1 MKKKLLNS
9 FMLAL
14 ALLFS
19 AGAWAEDVTFDF
31 EANPWG
37 HPTGSSSEVVSSI
50 ITEPL
55 ELQGA
60 SMLIKQGAG
69 KAPYYCKTMSNTIQL
84 RVLKNNVM
92 KIYAPAGKAVTKIEF
107 TAPTFNLS
115 AEGLTDKTWTGNAT
129 YVKFKPSGSCYLTK
143 MVVTLASKNNETVT
157 PPAEAEEIVFLD
169 IDDAQVH
176 SAFDIN
182 NGESSYLSED
192 LVLVDGHLDYS
203 DTMNPKID
211 GESRVTTIFKCSPEK
226 PSSKATY
233 RNRIQRSTRS
243 GAYTTSVRLF
253 DGTITMK
260 TDPDKVIKTLKMD
273 IGTNC
278 YFSTI
283 NGNPITKA
291 ELTAG
296 YDVNANEVVLAIDGE
311 QTTATIIYSLTYTL
325 ADKPAAAEVTPIAPT
340 AFDPADNSTLGSYFS
355 AAFTAKFDEALTLD
369 SEKAA
374 QIKLY
379 KGSVDAANEIA
390 PEAGA
395 WSVRLE
401 NSNRDLYIFSM
412 DEYGEGVQ
420 TIITEEGQKYILVI
434 PAGIVKNAS
443 DVAND
448 ELTLTLNGPVPTIKM
463 TAANPANNSEVAS
476 AFAATFNVTFDKAI
490 TINNAKAAEVKL
502 YVDAVGGTEIAP
514 EAGAW
519 SLDKESDGK
528 TLRIYSLDEFGEG
541 PQFITPEAGKKYI
554 LVVPA
559 GIVKSAAEAENE
571 EIKITLVCPEPAP
584 IAPTAFDPA
593 EGSVLPNYFSAS
605 FTAKFDEALTLDES
619 KVANIKLYEKM
630 GETTTELTP
639 DDSWK
644 ASLESGKKNLF
655 IWAADYDGF
664 TQVFAAKEGAKY
676 QLVIPAGIV
685 KNAANV
691 ANDELTLTL
700 NGPVPTVSLV
710 STDPVD
716 GAKLAAGYTA
726 KSFSLTFSKAVSTTD
741 ELINSG
747 VTLKKNGAVVDTES
761 WGFSLSN
768 ENKTVQVFGKDMDG
782 YTDTYQVAAGDVFV
796 LTIAKDVFTTADG
809 AKNDEIQV
817 TLNGPELVITELV
830 LESSNPANGA
840 VLEAGYQPMTFN
852 LTFAEAT
859 TTTAEKLNAGV
870 TLTKNGT
877 KVDVESWGFSLSNE
891 NKTVQL
897 FGMDM
902 DGYTDSYKVEE
913 GDVFVLTIAKGVFT
927 APTAQNEEIKITLN
941 GPAAP
946 AAAFNPTKIEPGDGD
961 ELFKFYANY
970 AMPHLELTFDGNIA
984 QVLQSKPAIELRK
997 GSADGEV
1004 LPIPGW
1010 KAVVAD
1016 EQPNMLLIDA
1026 WDYNTGN
1033 NVWFEAEDVDYY
1045 WVIPAGIV
1053 KNAEGGQNEV
1063 ITLSQKGIVKPLTVV
1078 STTPT
1083 NKSSVDPGY
1092 KNFQFYVTFEE
1103 DIEIAVATPNDV
1115 KFYENDAEKLPFGAD
1130 DVYAGAV
1137 DVWHALKEDAKSLYI
1152 WGDDGYG
1159 LVDSYQAVA
1168 GATYKLVIPAG
1179 VVKDAKGNANGE
1191 ITIEFTCS
1199 AGDGINVLK
1208 VNASDKDAAKF
1219 NIAGQRVDN
1228 GFKGLVI
1235 KGGKKFVSK

>member
-1 MKKKLLNS
+1 
-9 FMLAL
+9 MLAL

-31 EANPWG
+31 TANEWN
-37 HPTGSSSEVVSSI
+37 HPLSSGNSFSDAAKYNAGNIHVALPKNGVDVI
-50 ITEPL
+50 F
-55 ELQGA
+55 
-60 SMLIKQGAG
+60 KQGATQMTS
-69 KAPYYCKTMSNTIQL
+69 KTGTNTCPKYFEASSVKHI
-84 RVLKNNVM
+84 RFFKNNVM
-92 KIYAPAGKAVTKIEF
+92 KVFAPAGKAITQIVFEMNNT
-107 TAPTFNLS
+107 TFNMTNVGAGDLS
-115 AEGLTDKTWTGNAT
+115 SEDKTWTGEAT
-129 YVKFKPSGSCYLTK
+129 YVKIKAGATNQIKK
-143 MVVTLASKNNETVT
+143 MVVTLGEKTAATVT
-157 PPAEAEEIVFLD
+157 PEAEAEEKALLD
-169 IDDAQVH
+169 FNDPTIHTEFNVT
-176 SAFDIN
+176 STTYFTK
-182 NGESSYLSED
+182 D
-192 LVLVDGHLDYS
+192 LEL
-203 DTMNPKID
+203 ID
-211 GESRVTTIFKCSPEK
+211 GKRNDNEYLDTENLITATVPWGTTTTSNGLYYGSGKVYLYLRTGKTTIKCDADK
-226 PSSKATY
+226 IIKNIKMTFYNSSSWNAG
-233 RNRIQRSTRS
+233 N
-243 GAYTTSVRLF
+243 
-253 DGTITMK
+253 
-260 TDPDKVIKTLKMD
+260 
-273 IGTNC
+273 
-278 YFSTI
+278 TI
-283 NGNPITKA
+283 NGETTDYATLTGDGWMGNSNVV
-291 ELTAG
+291 ELNVAG
-296 YDVNANEVVLAIDGE
+296 
-311 QTTATIIYSLTYTL
+311 ATRIGRIIFTI
-325 ADKPAAAEVTPIAPT
+325 ADKPAAAEVMPIAPT

-355 AAFTAKFDEALTLD
+355 ASFTAKFDEALTLD

-448 ELTLTLNGPVPTIKM
+448 ELTLTLNGPAPTIKM

-1137 DVWHALKEDAKSLYI
+1137 DVWHALKEDAKTLYI

-1235 KGGKKFVSK
+1235 KGGKKVVIK

>member
-448 ELTLTLNGPVPTIKM
+448 ELTLTLNGPAPTIKM

-768 ENKTVQVFGKDMDG
+768 ENKTVQ
-782 YTDTYQVAAGDVFV
+782 
-796 LTIAKDVFTTADG
+796 
-809 AKNDEIQV
+809 
-817 TLNGPELVITELV
+817 
-830 LESSNPANGA
+830 
-840 VLEAGYQPMTFN
+840 
-852 LTFAEAT
+852 
-859 TTTAEKLNAGV
+859 
-870 TLTKNGT
+870 
-877 KVDVESWGFSLSNE
+877 
-891 NKTVQL
+891 L

-1137 DVWHALKEDAKSLYI
+1137 DVWHALKEDAKTLYI

-1235 KGGKKFVSK
+1235 KNGKKVVIK

>member
-1 MKKKLLNS
+1 
-9 FMLAL
+9 MLAL

-31 EANPWG
+31 TANEWN
-37 HPTGSSSEVVSSI
+37 HPLSSGNSFSDAAKYNAGNIHVALPKNGVDVI
-50 ITEPL
+50 F
-55 ELQGA
+55 
-60 SMLIKQGAG
+60 KQGATQMTS
-69 KAPYYCKTMSNTIQL
+69 KTGTNTCPKYFEASSVKHI
-84 RVLKNNVM
+84 RFFKNNVM
-92 KIYAPAGKAVTKIEF
+92 KVFAPAGKAITQIVFEMNNT
-107 TAPTFNLS
+107 TFNMTNVGAGDLS
-115 AEGLTDKTWTGNAT
+115 SEDKTWTGEAT
-129 YVKFKPSGSCYLTK
+129 YVKIKAGATNQIKK
-143 MVVTLASKNNETVT
+143 MVVTLGEKTAATVT
-157 PPAEAEEIVFLD
+157 PEAEAEEKALLD
-169 IDDAQVH
+169 FNDPTIHTEFNVT
-176 SAFDIN
+176 STTYFTK
-182 NGESSYLSED
+182 D
-192 LVLVDGHLDYS
+192 LEL
-203 DTMNPKID
+203 ID
-211 GESRVTTIFKCSPEK
+211 GKRNDNEYLDTENLITATVPWGTTTTSNGLYYGSGKVYLYLRTGKTTIKCDADK
-226 PSSKATY
+226 IIKNIKMTFYNSSSWNAG
-233 RNRIQRSTRS
+233 N
-243 GAYTTSVRLF
+243 
-253 DGTITMK
+253 
-260 TDPDKVIKTLKMD
+260 
-273 IGTNC
+273 
-278 YFSTI
+278 TI
-283 NGNPITKA
+283 NGETTDYATLTGDGWMGNSNVV
-291 ELTAG
+291 ELNVAG
-296 YDVNANEVVLAIDGE
+296 
-311 QTTATIIYSLTYTL
+311 ATRIGRIIFTI
-325 ADKPAAAEVTPIAPT
+325 ADKPAAAEVMPIAPT

-355 AAFTAKFDEALTLD
+355 ASFTAKFDEALTLD

-1137 DVWHALKEDAKSLYI
+1137 DVWHALKEDAKTLYI

-1235 KGGKKFVSK
+1235 KNGKKVVIK

>member
-31 EANPWG
+31 TANEWN
-37 HPTGSSSEVVSSI
+37 HPLSSGNSFSDAAKYNAGNIHVALPKNGVDVI
-50 ITEPL
+50 F
-55 ELQGA
+55 
-60 SMLIKQGAG
+60 KQGATQMTS
-69 KAPYYCKTMSNTIQL
+69 KTGTNTCPKYFEASSVKHI
-84 RVLKNNVM
+84 RFFKYNVM
-92 KIYAPAGKAVTKIEF
+92 KVFAPAGKAITQIVFEMNNT
-107 TAPTFNLS
+107 TFNMTNVGAGKLS
-115 AEGLTDKTWTGNAT
+115 SEDKTWTGEAT
-129 YVKFKPSGSCYLTK
+129 YVKIKAGATNQIKK
-143 MVVTLASKNNETVT
+143 MVVTLGEKTAATVT
-157 PPAEAEEIVFLD
+157 PEAEAEEKALLD
-169 IDDAQVH
+169 FNDPTIHTEFNVT
-176 SAFDIN
+176 STTYFTK
-182 NGESSYLSED
+182 D
-192 LVLVDGHLDYS
+192 LEL
-203 DTMNPKID
+203 ID
-211 GESRVTTIFKCSPEK
+211 GKRNDNEYLDTENLITATVPWGTTTTSNGLYYGSGKVYLYLRTGKTTIKCDADK
-226 PSSKATY
+226 IIKNIKMTFYNSSSWNAG
-233 RNRIQRSTRS
+233 N
-243 GAYTTSVRLF
+243 
-253 DGTITMK
+253 
-260 TDPDKVIKTLKMD
+260 
-273 IGTNC
+273 
-278 YFSTI
+278 TI
-283 NGNPITKA
+283 NGETTDYATLTGDGWMGNSNVV
-291 ELTAG
+291 ELNVAG
-296 YDVNANEVVLAIDGE
+296 
-311 QTTATIIYSLTYTL
+311 ATRIGRIIFTI
-325 ADKPAAAEVTPIAPT
+325 ADKPAEAPASLAPT
-340 AFDPADNSTLGSYFS
+340 AFVPEDNSTVGSYFN
-355 AAFTAKFDEALTLD
+355 AAFTAQFDEALTLD

-390 PEAGA
+390 REAGA

-726 KSFSLTFSKAVSTTD
+726 KSFSLTFSKAVFTTD

-747 VTLKKNGAVVDTES
+747 VTLKKNGAVVDT
-761 WGFSLSN
+761 
-768 ENKTVQVFGKDMDG
+768 
-782 YTDTYQVAAGDVFV
+782 
-796 LTIAKDVFTTADG
+796 
-809 AKNDEIQV
+809 
-817 TLNGPELVITELV
+817 
-830 LESSNPANGA
+830 
-840 VLEAGYQPMTFN
+840 
-852 LTFAEAT
+852 
-859 TTTAEKLNAGV
+859 
-870 TLTKNGT
+870 
-877 KVDVESWGFSLSNE
+877 ESWGFSLSNE

>member
-31 EANPWG
+31 TANPWK

-55 ELQGA
+55 ELQGV

-69 KAPYYCKTMSNTIQL
+69 KAPYYCKTLTDAIQL

-157 PPAEAEEIVFLD
+157 PPAEAEESVYLD
-169 IDDAQVH
+169 FNNPTIHTEFNVVSNTALDA
-176 SAFDIN
+176 
-182 NGESSYLSED
+182 D
-192 LVLVDGHLDYS
+192 LTLVDGHRD
-203 DTMNPKID
+203 DDDKID
-211 GESRVTTIFKCSPEK
+211 GESLVTTFIPYTPDAVSTVQKNSLQYA
-226 PSSKATY
+226 SS
-233 RNRIQRSTRS
+233 Q
-243 GAYTTSVRLF
+243 VRLLLRNGKVIF
-253 DGTITMK
+253 R
-260 TDPDKVIKTLKMD
+260 TDPDKIFKTIKMAVVTFGGNSSEAYNVL
-273 IGTNC
+273 
-278 YFSTI
+278 
-283 NGNPITKA
+283 NGENVTKA
-291 ELTAG
+291 GIQAG
-296 YDVNANEVVLAIDGE
+296 WEGNSNVVEMEVKGMTSIKNI
-311 QTTATIIYSLTYTL
+311 TFTL
-325 ADKPAAAEVTPIAPT
+325 ADKPAAAEVMPIAPT
-340 AFDPADNSTLGSYFS
+340 AFDPADNSTLGSYFNAS
-355 AAFTAKFDEALTLD
+355 FTAKFDEALTLD

-401 NSNRDLYIFSM
+401 NSNRDLYIFSL

-448 ELTLTLNGPVPTIKM
+448 ELTLTLNGPAPTIKM

-700 NGPVPTVSLV
+700 NGPVLTVSLV

-961 ELFKFYANY
+961 ELFKFYANI

-1026 WDYNTGN
+1026 WDYSTGN

-1137 DVWHALKEDAKSLYI
+1137 DVWHALKEDAKTLYI

-1235 KGGKKFVSK
+1235 KNGKKVVIK

>member
-1 MKKKLLNS
+1 MKKTFINS
-9 FMLAL
+9 FFLTLVVA
-14 ALLFS
+14 LFS
-19 AGAWAEDVTFDF
+19 ASNLWAQEVTFDF
-31 EANPWG
+31 AQNEWEHPVGTSLDPDKGNISIPIVKDDVMAVFKYGTAATPGRFYSG
-37 HPTGSSSEVVSSI
+37 HVRIYNKNVLKIFAP
-50 ITEPL
+50 
-55 ELQGA
+55 
-60 SMLIKQGAG
+60 KG
-69 KAPYYCKTMSNTIQL
+69 KAI
-84 RVLKNNVM
+84 
-92 KIYAPAGKAVTKIEF
+92 TKIEF
-107 TAPTFNLS
+107 TATGSNYYGLN
-115 AEGLTDKTWTGNAT
+115 ADGLEGSIWTGNAT
-129 YVKFKPSGSCYLTK
+129 GVKFTGTKTNRISK
-143 MVVTLASKNNETVT
+143 MVVTLADKTSETVNLPTEADETVRIDFSDLTLYPQFNVDNGYNPFDEDLAMVDGQRDDDGKFDTETRLYINVPKTDGDVAASSKNGIRNSSNKNYLFLRNGNIVFKTEADKIIKLIKATGTMFTGTINGETVT
-157 PPAEAEEIVFLD
+157 KEQLT
-169 IDDAQVH
+169 
-176 SAFDIN
+176 
-182 NGESSYLSED
+182 GEGWSGNSYMATLIPGGICSLS
-192 LVLVDGHLDYS
+192 
-203 DTMNPKID
+203 
-211 GESRVTTIFKCSPEK
+211 
-226 PSSKATY
+226 
-233 RNRIQRSTRS
+233 
-243 GAYTTSVRLF
+243 
-253 DGTITMK
+253 TIT
-260 TDPDKVIKTLKMD
+260 
-273 IGTNC
+273 
-278 YFSTI
+278 FTI
-283 NGNPITKA
+283 
-291 ELTAG
+291 
-296 YDVNANEVVLAIDGE
+296 
-311 QTTATIIYSLTYTL
+311 
-325 ADKPAAAEVTPIAPT
+325 ADKPAPVDPTPAALVPT
-340 AFDPADNSTLGSYFS
+340 VFDPADNSTITASYFN

-448 ELTLTLNGPVPTIKM
+448 ELTLTLNGPAPTIKM

-691 ANDELTLTL
+691 ANDDLTLTL

-1137 DVWHALKEDAKSLYI
+1137 DVWHALKEDAKTLYI

-1235 KGGKKFVSK
+1235 KGGKKVVIK